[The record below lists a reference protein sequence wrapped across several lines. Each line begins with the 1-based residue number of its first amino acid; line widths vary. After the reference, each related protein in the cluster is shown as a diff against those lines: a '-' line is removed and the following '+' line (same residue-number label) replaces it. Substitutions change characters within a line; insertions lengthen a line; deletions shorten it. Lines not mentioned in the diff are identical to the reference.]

1 VASSLSD
8 HPNSSTSH
16 LLCKA
21 TFATLTQQF
30 KSASFRLC
38 ALIMWEEHD
47 SDLESVDYN
56 ASTPQSQAESDQPSH
71 QKKKRKAWGQP
82 IPEFEKI
89 IGPRKRAKTEAEKTQ
104 RAHER
109 TLRNRRA
116 AAHSRDKKQ
125 AQFAAMETENQK
137 LREQL
142 AEYQARF
149 GALADNP
156 AASSAPLN
164 SQIPPINI
172 NSYPTPPAHSPFHQ
186 DLSAA
191 DLAVSPPTISV
202 SGPVLSQDAPDFPQS
217 EVSPTLAPTLQ
228 LDPNP
233 IQEDVLY
240 QQQILST
247 AMPSGLPDAAQYS
260 AAVLLDQQ
268 CQASVE
274 STSLIRRSE
283 MNHSFNLNFQIIN
296 LTILMTIFENF
307 SSSMLTPLYQI
318 FRTLAG
324 DFSMHLVKPEVLD
337 QHFQLIHCLIM
348 SPMKG
353 TARPVFRM
361 KLLSRLLACNP
372 ITARLITVAADRALQ
387 RQVSEGSSLDDPQ
400 SCRKWA
406 SLLTMRWTIKWLEKE
421 HARYREAR
429 RVKSSLGET
438 TDLNPRDMG
447 RERTGHQGVDYR
459 AVERSSW
466 RWDSVELPET
476 LGSQEVLSTE
486 QVAH

>member
-1 VASSLSD
+1 MRADTPDIQDDESFDYDVA
-8 HPNSSTSH
+8 
-16 LLCKA
+16 
-21 TFATLTQQF
+21 
-30 KSASFRLC
+30 
-38 ALIMWEEHD
+38 
-47 SDLESVDYN
+47 
-56 ASTPQSQAESDQPSH
+56 TPQSTAESEEPVP

-116 AAHSRDKKQ
+116 AAQSRDKKQ
-125 AQFAAMETENQK
+125 AQFAAMEIENQT

-142 AEYQARF
+142 AQYQARF
-149 GALADNP
+149 GTLADTT
-156 AASSAPLN
+156 ATTAPVN
-164 SQIPPINI
+164 QQIPPADV
-172 NSYPTPPAHSPFHQ
+172 NSYPTPSSSDMTFHQ
-186 DLSAA
+186 EFPENNFTS
-191 DLAVSPPTISV
+191 TITSTSI
-202 SGPVLSQDAPDFPQS
+202 SGPVLSQDIPVIPQP

-233 IQEDVLY
+233 VQDDLLY
-240 QQQILST
+240 PQV
-247 AMPSGLPDAAQYS
+247 PSPVMSGELPDATQYS
-260 AAVLLDQQ
+260 AAVLLDPQ

-274 STSLIRRSE
+274 FTGLIRRLD
-283 MNHSFNLNFQIIN
+283 MTNSFNLNFQLIN

-307 SSSMLTPLYQI
+307 SNSMLTPMYQI

-324 DFSMHLVKPEVLD
+324 DFSMHSAKPEVLD

-387 RQVSEGSSLDDPQ
+387 RQVTEGPSLEDPE

-406 SLLTMRWTIKWLEKE
+406 SLLTLRWTIKWLEKE
-421 HARYREAR
+421 HARYREACR
-429 RVKSSLGET
+429 HGSSLVGSR
-438 TDLNPRDMG
+438 DLDSQSKDG
-447 RERTGHQGVDYR
+447 DGLVHQGVDYR

-466 RWDSVELPET
+466 RWDSEAYSELM
-476 LGSQEVLSTE
+476 GSFDALSAE
-486 QVAH
+486 QLAH

>member
-1 VASSLSD
+1 
-8 HPNSSTSH
+8 
-16 LLCKA
+16 
-21 TFATLTQQF
+21 
-30 KSASFRLC
+30 
-38 ALIMWEEHD
+38 MWAENDFEEQ
-47 SDLESVDYN
+47 DLESVDYDV
-56 ASTPQSQAESDQPSH
+56 STPQSQAESDQPAP

-125 AQFAAMETENQK
+125 AQFAAMEIENQK

-142 AEYQARF
+142 AEYEARF
-149 GALADNP
+149 GALSNNTP
-156 AASSAPLN
+156 TYSAPVN
-164 SQIPPINI
+164 PQIPAVNS
-172 NSYPTPPAHSPFHQ
+172 NSYPTPSSEATPNQ

-191 DLAVSPPTISV
+191 DLTTSSPTVSV
-202 SGPVLSQDAPDFPQS
+202 LGPVLSQDPPTFPQS
-217 EVSPTLAPTLQ
+217 EMSPTLAPTLQ

-233 IQEDVLY
+233 VQEDVPY
-240 QQQILST
+240 HQSITSS
-247 AMPSGLPDAAQYS
+247 AMSGDLPDVTQYS
-260 AAVLLDQQ
+260 AAVLFDQQ
-268 CQASVE
+268 CQTSVE
-274 STSLIRRSE
+274 STSLIRPLGVSS
-283 MNHSFNLNFQIIN
+283 SFNLNFQLIN

-307 SSSMLTPLYQI
+307 SSSMLTPMYQI
-318 FRTLAG
+318 FRILAG
-324 DFSMHLVKPEVLD
+324 DFSMHSVKPEVLD

-372 ITARLITVAADRALQ
+372 ITARLITAAADRALQ
-387 RQVSEGSSLDDPQ
+387 RQVTEGSSLEDPA
-400 SCRKWA
+400 SCQKWA
-406 SLLTMRWTIKWLEKE
+406 SLLTVRWTIKWLEKE

-429 RVKSSLGET
+429 RVGGSLAGPM
-438 TDLNPRDMG
+438 DLILQHVYHQG
-447 RERTGHQGVDYR
+447 LGHQGIDYR

-466 RWDSVELPET
+466 RWDSLESSGLV
-476 LGSQEVLSTE
+476 GSCDVLSTE
-486 QVAH
+486 QAAH

>member
-1 VASSLSD
+1 
-8 HPNSSTSH
+8 
-16 LLCKA
+16 
-21 TFATLTQQF
+21 
-30 KSASFRLC
+30 
-38 ALIMWEEHD
+38 MWPEHD
-47 SDLESVDYN
+47 SEAQDFESVDHDI
-56 ASTPQSQAESDQPSH
+56 STPQSQAESGQPTP

-116 AAHSRDKKQ
+116 AAQSRDKKQ
-125 AQFAAMETENQK
+125 AQFAAMEIENQK

-142 AEYQARF
+142 AQYQARF
-149 GALADNP
+149 GSLSDDTTTSSAAP
-156 AASSAPLN
+156 SPQAASSN
-164 SQIPPINI
+164 V
-172 NSYPTPPAHSPFHQ
+172 NSYPTPSSDSTLHQ
-186 DLSAA
+186 DFTTSDFSA
-191 DLAVSPPTISV
+191 STPSITI
-202 SGPVLSQDAPDFPQS
+202 SGPVLSQDPPVIPPS

-228 LDPNP
+228 LEPNP
-233 IQEDVLY
+233 IQEDLLY
-240 QQQILST
+240 QQV
-247 AMPSGLPDAAQYS
+247 PSPAISGDFSDATQYS
-260 AAVLLDQQ
+260 AAVLSDPQ

-274 STSLIRRSE
+274 STSLIQRSE
-283 MNHSFNLNFQIIN
+283 MTNSFNLHFQLIN

-307 SSSMLTPLYQI
+307 SSSMLTPMYQI

-324 DFSMHLVKPEVLD
+324 DFSMHLIKPEVLD

-353 TARPVFRM
+353 TAQPVFRM

-387 RQVSEGSSLDDPQ
+387 RQVTEGSSLQDPE

-406 SLLTMRWTIKWLEKE
+406 SLMTMRWTIKWLEKE
-421 HARYREAR
+421 HARYRECR
-429 RVKSSLGET
+429 RVGSSLVDPM
-438 TDLNPRDMG
+438 DLDSQSMRKHG
-447 RERTGHQGVDYR
+447 IGHRGVDYR
-459 AVERSSW
+459 AVERNSW
-466 RWDSVELPET
+466 RWDSVELPDE
-476 LGSQEVLSTE
+476 LKSSDVLSAE